1 MKDYSVRNGNS
12 FVLVSYND
20 DELRMVRN
28 DETGDMEEVYDEY
41 FKLDHVFVAKEAR
54 GKGLAKTMIREV
66 VESIRADFPETRIT
80 LAALPEDDKPIDQAG
95 LVDLYRSCGFE
106 VRTDAL
112 GSAAVVMDYAK

>member
-1 MKDYSVRNGNS
+1 MKDYSVKKGNS

-20 DELRMVRN
+20 SDFHMVQN
-28 DETGDMEEVYDEY
+28 DETGEMEEVYDEY
-41 FKLDHVFVAKEAR
+41 FKLDHVFVAKEER
-54 GKGLAKTMIREV
+54 GKGLAKKMIREV
-66 VESIRADFPETRIT
+66 VESIRADFSEVRIT

-106 VRTDAL
+106 VRADAL

>member
-1 MKDYSVRNGNS
+1 MKDYSVKNGNS

-20 DELRMVRN
+20 DEIRMVRN

-54 GKGLAKTMIREV
+54 GKGLAKQMIREV
-66 VESIRADFPETRIT
+66 VESIRADFPEIRIT
-80 LAALPEDDKPIDQAG
+80 LAALPEADKPIDQEG
-95 LVDLYRSCGFE
+95 LVSLYRSCGFE
-106 VRTDAL
+106 VRADAL

>member
-1 MKDYSVRNGNS
+1 MKDYSVKNGNS

-20 DELRMVRN
+20 DEIRMVRN

-54 GKGLAKTMIREV
+54 GKGLAKQMIREV
-66 VESIRADFPETRIT
+66 VESIRADFPEIRIT
-80 LAALPEDDKPIDQAG
+80 LAALPEGDKPIDQEG
-95 LVDLYRSCGFE
+95 LVSLYRSCGFE
-106 VRTDAL
+106 VRADAL